1 MMNKKPPYTHL
12 LKNLFHEHASE
23 IIPLLWPEYRVE
35 EVLEIE
41 IPALKSTPIAGPPDP
56 LAEGIVGLA
65 LPGATIVEAY
75 ETELIEHTGNFE
87 RVYRVQNPETEQHL
101 YFLVEFQT
109 ERDDKDLP
117 LRLLRN
123 FARAHISL
131 KDADDVDCED
141 EESEDVDYE
150 DEESEESVEEE
161 LEGTLRHTYVY
172 PVVLCPFPQD
182 VPAHIRNE
190 FRGQVQLEFKFKR
203 LGLWEKDAREL
214 LNSQISAIYFLLP
227 AMKNADAF
235 LLRLAIEQLAQRF
248 QDDPQEL
255 GRHLTGLN
263 IMMQQSE
270 TMPQEEKLATA
281 QLLKPFAHL
290 IKDDPLND
298 N

>member
-12 LKNLFHEHASE
+12 LKNLFHEQTSE

-41 IPALKSTPIAGPPDP
+41 IPALKSTSIEGPPEP
-56 LAEGIVGLA
+56 LTEGIVGLA
-65 LPGATIVEAY
+65 LPGATIVGAY

-87 RVYRVQNPETEQHL
+87 RIYRVQNPETNQQF
-101 YFLVEFQT
+101 YFLIEVQT
-109 ERDDKDLP
+109 ERDDEDLP

-123 FARAHISL
+123 FARANISL
-131 KDADDVDCED
+131 KDMED
-141 EESEDVDYE
+141 EDSEDGDYE
-150 DEESEESVEEE
+150 DEDSEESVEEKP
-161 LEGTLRHTYVY
+161 EGTHRPTYIY
-172 PVVLCPFPQD
+172 PVVLCPFPQAM
-182 VPAHIRNE
+182 PAHIRDE
-190 FRGQVQLEFKFKR
+190 FRGQVMLEFKFKV

-248 QDDPQEL
+248 QDNPQEL

-270 TMPQEEKLATA
+270 TMPQEEKLA
-281 QLLKPFAHL
+281 
-290 IKDDPLND
+290 
-298 N
+298 